1 LWKLAF
7 RVQCLLVREDGQDLV
22 EYALI
27 VSLIFVAGVAA
38 SVKLATA
45 INTLYSNIYASIS

>member
-1 LWKLAF
+1 
-7 RVQCLLVREDGQDLV
+7 VQCLLVREDGQDLV